1 MDDSTIDGISKR
13 QYRIFMN
20 SIHQDLKFATETEKG
35 KLPTFASKTWSEA
48 ESVRHSFFEKE
59 MMLQVIRVF
68 GDRI

>member
-35 KLPTFASKTWSEA
+35 RLPTFASKTWSEA
-48 ESVRHSFFEKE
+48 ESVRRDDV
-59 MMLQVIRVF
+59 QVLATSNSSQNST
-68 GDRI
+68 D